1 LLLLK
6 LIPKPSHNVQT
17 QSGLIEL
24 MCTMHPPDFVVMPTL
39 EEDFELYD
47 FGRLDEAFE
56 VGYRDTLRALEGLSR
71 EIGSHN

>member
-1 LLLLK
+1 
-6 LIPKPSHNVQT
+6 
-17 QSGLIEL
+17 
-24 MCTMHPPDFVVMPTL
+24 MHPPDFVVMPTL

-71 EIGSHN
+71 EIGSHT